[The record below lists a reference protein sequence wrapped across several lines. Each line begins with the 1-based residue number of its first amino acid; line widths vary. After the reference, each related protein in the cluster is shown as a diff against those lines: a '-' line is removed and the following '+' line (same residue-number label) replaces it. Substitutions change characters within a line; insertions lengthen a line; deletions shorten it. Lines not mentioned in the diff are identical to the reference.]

1 MRPLLS
7 DNEMWEDFGN
17 RALLLA
23 GEHGAD
29 FGECVTTVQRVGA
42 GDAITAPKVLVPF
55 TAAEGSGMHCEV
67 MTHTLYDQ
75 RLSDWLDQTPGVRR

>member
-7 DNEMWEDFGN
+7 DNEMWEDFG
-17 RALLLA
+17 
-23 GEHGAD
+23 
-29 FGECVTTVQRVGA
+29 ECVTTLERVGG